1 MSADSTTGLQPRV
14 AAMLAYGGWWV
25 TGALFWWIERRDAY
39 VRFHAAQA
47 LVAFG
52 TAAAVIAGFGVL
64 AVASLEALPSAF
76 SMFAWAAGAAWLAAV
91 LVWVVAMWHAGRGDR
106 WCIPLVGTLAKRL
119 AGAESDPR

>member
-1 MSADSTTGLQPRV
+1 MNAESTTGLRPRV
-14 AAMLAYGGWWV
+14 AAMLAYSGWWV

-64 AVASLEALPSAF
+64 AVASLGALPSAF
-76 SMFAWAAGAAWLAAV
+76 SMFAWAAGAAWLGAV
-91 LVWVVAMWHAGRGDR
+91 LLWVVAMWHAGRGVHWR
-106 WCIPLVGTLAKRL
+106 IPIIGTLAERL
-119 AGAESDPR
+119 AGAGTGAP

>member
-1 MSADSTTGLQPRV
+1 MNADSSTGLPPRL

-52 TAAAVIAGFGVL
+52 TAALLIAGFAML
-64 AVASLEALPSAF
+64 ALISLQALPSAVA
-76 SMFAWAAGAAWLAAV
+76 MFAWAGIVAWAGAVLLWAA
-91 LVWVVAMWHAGRGDR
+91 AMWHAGRGVR
-106 WCIPLVGTLAKRL
+106 WRIPVVGALAERL
-119 AGAESDPR
+119 AGVA

>member
-1 MSADSTTGLQPRV
+1 MSADSTTGLQPRA

-25 TGALFWWIERRDAY
+25 TGALFWWIERRDTY

-64 AVASLEALPSAF
+64 AVASLGTLPSAF
-76 SMFAWAAGAAWLAAV
+76 SMFAWAAGAAWLGAV
-91 LVWVVAMWHAGRGDR
+91 LLWVVAMWNAGRGVR
-106 WCIPLVGTLAKRL
+106 WRIPIIGALAERL
-119 AGAESDPR
+119 AGTGTGAP

>member
-1 MSADSTTGLQPRV
+1 MSADSTTGLQPRA

-25 TGALFWWIERRDAY
+25 TGALFWWIERRDTY

-64 AVASLEALPSAF
+64 AVASLGTLPSAF
-76 SMFAWAAGAAWLAAV
+76 SMFAWAAGAAWLGAV
-91 LVWVVAMWHAGRGDR
+91 LLWVIAMWYAGRGVR
-106 WCIPLVGTLAKRL
+106 WRIPIIGALAERL
-119 AGAESDPR
+119 AGTGTGAP